1 MPSDS
6 SFKAADALTDDL
18 GRELALRV
26 TFLNGS
32 GKVFFDV
39 TFTPGQTLETVVK
52 SMSQNHPELHRALWD
67 PDSGQLGASVELI
80 INDVFMG
87 IEHTMETPV
96 SDGDRITLLPAWDG
110 G

>member
-1 MPSDS
+1 M
-6 SFKAADALTDDL
+6 ATGALNKVQIEVFAWLTKMV
-18 GRELALRV
+18 GG
-26 TFLNGS
+26 NGS